1 MTILN
6 KSVTFQGA
14 LTTLTSYTVYMVPGG
29 YSITAVGVASD
40 GGGNT
45 EQITTTQFFP
55 TGTAVLDNLAA
66 TALQKLRQANG
77 LET

>member
-1 MTILN
+1 MTLLN
-6 KSVTFQGA
+6 KSVTYQGG
-14 LTTLTSYTVYMVPGG
+14 LTALTSYTVYVTPTS
-29 YSITAVGVASD
+29 YTVTVVGVGSD

-45 EQITTTQFFP
+45 EQISATLTFP
-55 TGTAVLDNLAA
+55 VGTPVLDNLAA